1 MTAFL
6 HMTARDLADWRA
18 LVKHARA
25 AVKTPGGAGGD
36 LRAAAKRAFRAVA
49 PSIDVRDRIA
59 LPLRRLAEAWAG
71 MDDATRAANRDTLGW
86 LAEALAPLVGS
97 PEPAPAPVRPAP
109 VGRRPVDGA
118 AGRLREPL
126 RFVRLPEDMP
136 GLNGDPRP
144 EREPRRDIHG

>member
-1 MTAFL
+1 MTASL

-25 AVKTPGGAGGD
+25 AAKAPTGAGGD
-36 LRAAAKRAFRAVA
+36 LRAAARRAFRAVA

-71 MDDATRAANRDTLGW
+71 MDNATRMANAERLDW
-86 LAEALAPLVGS
+86 LAEALAPLVGA
-97 PEPAPAPVRPAP
+97 PTGLFAPRPRKLRREWPAE
-109 VGRRPVDGA
+109 
-118 AGRLREPL
+118 RLRFLP
-126 RFVRLPEDMP
+126 LPED
-136 GLNGDPRP
+136 LVARVDDPRP